1 MTSTIKISFR
11 DNIGHKIQNQLGIDT
26 CARESLARIENVI
39 EERMNYFSRYCADL
53 NNRVVT
59 ATQIHDYDA
68 VSACRV
74 ADFIFE
80 FSNDSDM
87 VLFRLIYETNH
98 AFILGESGAAEGTMQ
113 RQHRCSLSSY

>member
-1 MTSTIKISFR
+1 MTKTIKISFR
-11 DNIGHKIQNQLGIDT
+11 DTIGHKIQNQLGIDT
-26 CARESLARIENVI
+26 CARESLTRIENVI
-39 EERMNYFSRYCADL
+39 EERMNYFSIYCADL

-59 ATQIHDYDA
+59 TTQIHDYDT

-87 VLFRLIYETNH
+87 IFFRIIYETNH
-98 AFILGESGAAEGTMQ
+98 AFILGE
-113 RQHRCSLSSY
+113 